1 MQSETQT
8 TQDEVWIPSYAEM
21 FNSYSSGGIYR
32 SLFADNAS
40 RVKKK
45 VGAAS
50 ASWWWLRAAIICNYA
65 YAVGSSGSNNYYIV
79 NYSGAVPLG
88 FST

>member
-1 MQSETQT
+1 
-8 TQDEVWIPSYAEM
+8 M
-21 FNSYSSGGIYR
+21 FGNYSSDGIYR

-45 VGAAS
+45 VGATS
-50 ASWWWLRAAIICNYA
+50 ASWWWLRTAGNSDVAH
-65 YAVGSSGSNNYYIV
+65 AVDPSGSNRYINV
-79 NYSGAVPLG
+79 PNSEAVPLG